1 MDGPADPN
9 VRSSGHQKTE
19 QYHMLSSVVGVLT
32 ASGHRCANGHL
43 QAIKL
48 ATKLYVAGFSVP
60 GKQRN
65 DYGQSQSDDSGLE
78 AAG

>member
-1 MDGPADPN
+1 M
-9 VRSSGHQKTE
+9 SGHQKTE

-32 ASGHRCANGHL
+32 AIRSQIANDHL

-48 ATKLYVAGFSVP
+48 ATKPCVAGFSVP
-60 GKQRN
+60 GKRRN
-65 DYGQSQSDDSGLE
+65 DYGQSQSDNSGLE